1 MNLEDLV
8 NVGTHFD
15 KKQNMKTLRVISI
28 YLLVLCTTFYVGIG
42 VFQLIC
48 PFDQH
53 FDTIEFAKYWKIVDG
68 YMGKRMSIFMPIWL
82 LVVILNLVVFVTTW
96 RRSPIFW
103 IILSTLIILIVDIS
117 FTITHQIPINKFFQS
132 IDVNNLTE
140 AQIKTVQQYREATD
154 KNFDERKM
162 HVLIVFILIS
172 LLPYLLPRLN
182 KEQVK
187 INKNES

>member
-1 MNLEDLV
+1 
-8 NVGTHFD
+8 
-15 KKQNMKTLRVISI
+15 MKTLRVISI

-48 PFDQH
+48 PFEQH
-53 FDTIEFAKYWKIVDG
+53 FDTIEFAKYWKTVDG

-82 LVVILNLVVFVTTW
+82 LVVILNLIVFFKTW

-103 IILSTLIILIVDIS
+103 IILSTLIILIIDIS

-140 AQIKTVQQYREATD
+140 AQIKLVQQYREATG
-154 KNFDERKM
+154 KNFDERKI
-162 HVLIVFILIS
+162 HVLIVFFLIS

-182 KEQVK
+182 KEQLK
-187 INKNES
+187 I